1 MKNLICFLGIFFIF
15 ISNIYAQGYYFNID
29 KEQFW
34 DANGISKKGICDVEI
49 TYLFDLS
56 NKKIIERKD
65 LNNTFKVVNVSGFD
79 IDTLN
84 MKETWFFT
92 VSESDSFIVLID
104 FADISNRNIQL
115 MWFFDKDSFRIN
127 VLWQHVNHYRVFTK
141 EHVEAF
147 TMKLY
152 K

>member
-1 MKNLICFLGIFFIF
+1 MNNLICFLGVFFIF
-15 ISNIYAQGYYFNID
+15 ISNTYAQGYYFNID

-49 TYLFDLS
+49 TYLFDWGNS
-56 NKKIIERKD
+56 KIIERKD
-65 LNNTFKVVNVSGFD
+65 LDNTFKVVNVSGFD

-84 MKETWFFT
+84 MKEIWFCKA
-92 VSESDSFIVLID
+92 SDIDSFIVLID
-104 FADISNRNIQL
+104 FEDISNKNIQL
-115 MWFFDKDSFRIN
+115 MWFFDKDSAN
-127 VLWQHVNHYRVFTK
+127 NSLWQHVNHFREFTK
-141 EHVEAF
+141 EQVDEF